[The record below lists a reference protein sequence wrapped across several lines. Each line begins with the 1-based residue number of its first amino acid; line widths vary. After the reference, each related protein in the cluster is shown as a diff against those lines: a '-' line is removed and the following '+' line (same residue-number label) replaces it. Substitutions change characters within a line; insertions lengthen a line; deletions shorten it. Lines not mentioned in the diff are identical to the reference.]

1 MKRDEKTGTVTAS
14 VDEVAVYNMLLVESL
29 IELVVEK
36 GILTNAEILQRLEKL
51 KAETKVLLSK
61 PN

>member
-1 MKRDEKTGTVTAS
+1 MKRDEKTGTATAS

>member
-1 MKRDEKTGTVTAS
+1 MKRDEKTGTVSVS
-14 VDEVAVYNMLLVESL
+14 VDEVTVYNMLLVESL

>member
-1 MKRDEKTGTVTAS
+1 MKRDEKTGTVSAS
-14 VDEVAVYNMLLVESL
+14 VDEVTVYNMLLVESL